1 MKRMKLAIAASLA
14 AMLAACATPGAMTV
28 DVGATGNSNP
38 KYRNAVAVR
47 TVSGG
52 QPMNVLTVPGVPNEP
67 FKAALEGSLQA
78 KGYLASGG
86 AARFQV
92 DAEIQDLEQPLV
104 GLTYDV
110 TASVKYR
117 VSGPGINATYPISTK
132 ASATLSDSPIGA
144 DRMRI
149 ANERAMQQ
157 NIRQFLLAL
166 K

>member
-1 MKRMKLAIAASLA
+1 MHRMKLVIAACLA
-14 AMLAACATPGAMTV
+14 AGLAACATQGAMTV

-47 TVSGG
+47 TVNGG

-86 AARFQV
+86 AARYQV
-92 DAEIQDLEQPLV
+92 DADIQDLEQPLI

-110 TASVKYR
+110 TASVTYR
-117 VSGPGINATYPISTK
+117 VSGPGVNATYPISTK